1 MKVRRELSARE
12 IEQVQE
18 SLTKRLGDTS
28 VPTLPQVAMRIIDLV
43 SDPNSSVTNF
53 TEVIRSDQALT
64 GRLLRMANSAA
75 FGQRVPVTKVER
87 AMVLI
92 GIEKLKAL
100 ALGFHLS
107 KVAFAEGDF
116 SFQRVWTKSLFR
128 GWLASRLAEQLG
140 SEVSGEAFI
149 VGLLSDAGLPMMPS
163 LIGTAYSNTVD
174 PCDPPAK
181 QYLAESMSLA
191 YTHVD
196 VAAALCRM
204 WKLPEL
210 LSKPIA
216 NHHTPPSGLDPRSP
230 VSVLQATGYF
240 VGMIPLDPQGRACFT
255 QPVKGTARRLFDM
268 GSEDVA
274 ALLALAAEDFEKCK
288 AVFSHIID
296 QHLGIEAIV
305 EQASRHLGV
314 ADGPELENASD
325 ADTVEVL
332 RFHVS
337 EMFIEIEPGENNY
350 ATVFL
355 TDAAGNRILSEQ
367 IDPSA
372 HDERSIRQ
380 ALLLENAP
388 AEQVAQILQGLASI
402 AQRKRAA

>member
-18 SLTKRLGDTS
+18 SLTRRLGDTS

-43 SDPNSSVTNF
+43 SNQNSSVADF
-53 TEVIRSDQALT
+53 TEAIRSDQALT
-64 GRLLRMANSAA
+64 GRLLRMSNSAA
-75 FGQRVPVTKVER
+75 YGQRTPVTKIER

-107 KVAFAEGDF
+107 KVAFAEDDF

-128 GWLASRLAEQLG
+128 GWLASRLAERLG
-140 SEVSGEAFI
+140 SDAAGEAFI
-149 VGLLSDAGLPMMPS
+149 VGLLSDAGMPMMPK
-163 LIGTAYSNTVD
+163 LIGTAYANTVD
-174 PCDPPAK
+174 PADPPAK
-181 QYLAESMSLA
+181 QYLAESSALP

-196 VAAALCRM
+196 VSAALCRM

-210 LSKPIA
+210 LSKPIT
-216 NHHTPPSGLDPRSP
+216 NHHTPPSSLDPKSSA
-230 VSVLQATGYF
+230 SVLQATGYF
-240 VGMIPLDPQGRACFT
+240 VGMMPLDPQGRACFT
-255 QPVKGTARRLFDM
+255 QPVAATARRLFDM
-268 GSEDVA
+268 SPEDVST
-274 ALLALAAEDFEKCK
+274 LLGLAAEDFEKCK

-305 EQASRHLGV
+305 EQASRHLGTGE
-314 ADGPELENASD
+314 DPEAEDD
-325 ADTVEVL
+325 AEAEPTEVL
-332 RFHVS
+332 RFHVGD
-337 EMFIEIEPGENNY
+337 MFIEIEPGEDHH

-367 IDPSA
+367 IDPST

-388 AEQVAQILQGLASI
+388 ADQVAQVLQGLSTL
-402 AQRKRAA
+402 AQRKLAA